1 MRSFI
6 VYVLLKILPQPLTE
20 TATAFIFE
28 REGISPCAP
37 GNVTSDTK
45 EAACAA
51 PQTTASPAF

>member
-20 TATAFIFE
+20 TARAFILE

-37 GNVTSDTK
+37 GNVTSDK
-45 EAACAA
+45 EAAYAA
-51 PQTTASPAF
+51 PHTTASPAF